1 MLIIYGS
8 RNRTVNRDTV
18 RGNRAIAGLD
28 NLDYEIAAIN
38 G

>member
-8 RNRTVNRDTV
+8 RSRTVNRDTV
-18 RGNRAIAGLD
+18 TGNRAIAGLG
-28 NLDYEIAAIN
+28 NLDYGIAAMN